1 FVMVSQTNGNNYGDL
16 HDSTA
21 ENFLSTSVTT
31 AVTAKGLDQPF
42 FVVMHPHVANTV
54 NGSYA
59 VNGDQWASTDM
70 GSRIPWKQ
78 AIVFSGHSHYPIAS
92 ERAIHQGTFTSVN
105 TGAVAYVDMASGFAE
120 YRGDR
125 YDTPDDQEN
134 VGYYVEVWSDGTTH
148 LTRLDF
154 QAGTEMVGE
163 PEWVVQAPRSSN
175 WLQYTST
182 WDTQPPTWEAG
193 SAITV
198 DPIWGND
205 ARVTFPQA
213 VDNTEVDRYRIDFY
227 DSTAPTVVAQRRII
241 YSHFYAGQDMPEELY
256 WMASET
262 RSDSRTDI
270 GKWLTPGH
278 TYTVKI
284 TAIDSFDRE
293 SAPLQATF
301 TTPAASGKDAL
312 MIDAAFTA
320 SGLVDRTGRH
330 QAFLTRS
337 DSWPIDLPASGYPSV
352 TWNDDVQR
360 YAANNVNSSAKAW
373 RIPLEYTE
381 QTLIETAF
389 TAESYFYSDGVQDAS
404 YENLWGSQD
413 AGGHGVDISNY
424 NSTQLKAEVYMPT
437 TGGTSPAVQTVYI
450 PKGEWVHLA
459 VTFNGSQQKIYVN
472 GVLQKTTT
480 ASGKLKWPTTSCS
493 NQWYFGADCGAL
505 GSFLTKPDFTFT
517 GSYSNARLYG
527 RALSDAEILAE
538 YQALSA
544 DRSALG
550 EAVAQAQGLDDA
562 DYTAA
567 TWAGLAGPLA
577 DAQAVLENPDST
589 QAEIDT
595 AAGALNDALAALVAR
610 ADTTALQALVA
621 QAEAVDTTGL
631 TPGSVTALEEALAAA
646 QAVLTSTAEPTQAQ
660 VDTAAG
666 ALQAALDGLVVDKS
680 ALQALVDANQ
690 AVYDSA
696 TAAEDYTAASY
707 AGFKAAFE
715 AAQTELAAANSTV
728 DSVADAKAALQAAID
743 GLAEMGQVVAGTVRI
758 TGTPE
763 VGATVTADAGTWTP
777 AGVALSYQWSLNGV
791 PVAGA
796 TGTTYVPKAAD
807 AGKTLTVTVTGTAP
821 DHHPATET
829 SPGVK
834 VTETKPPAPRY
845 ERFALSP
852 DLTGNKRGDI
862 LAIQASNGALHLIS
876 TTTTGGVAST
886 KTVVASGLSG
896 HRVFGPGDWNGDG
909 KADVITVDPAGTMW
923 LRAGNGAG
931 SLAAPVQNGRGWA
944 NYRIVPAGDLN
955 GDGAN
960 DMLAI
965 DKDGLLWLYAGNGK
979 GGFLPGRTEVG

>member
-1 FVMVSQTNGNNYGDL
+1 MARKRGRILGLVTGAALAIGTGGFALSEQAAADPTPSVVLRFAVMSDMHLGDDRTWYYGYTYDTTAKFRTALEQIRRDYYEQDGLDAIVFAGDLSNLDLTAEYEVFGEVLADVFPESDVNSHGYVNPEATIKALYIRGNHDNYAPIFGRTTGWGAIAPTGDYRASGNYIADVKGYKFVMVSQTNGNNYGDL
-16 HDSTA
+16 HNSTA
-21 ENFLSTSVTT
+21 ESFLSTSVTT

-105 TGAVAYVDMASGFAE
+105 TGAVAYVDMASGFSE

-125 YDTPDDQEN
+125 YNTPDDQEN

-154 QAGTEMVGE
+154 KAGTEMVGE
-163 PEWVVQAPRSSN
+163 PEWVVQAPRSAN

-182 WDTQPPTWEAG
+182 WDTQPPTWEDG

-227 DSTAPTVVAQRRII
+227 DSTAPTVVAQRRTIN
-241 YSHFYAGQDMPEELY
+241 SHFYAGEDMPEELY

-320 SGLVDRTGRH
+320 DGLVDRTGRH
-330 QAFLTRS
+330 QAFLTDY

-360 YAANNVNSSAKAW
+360 YAANNVYSSTKAW

-389 TAESYFYSDGVQDAS
+389 TAESYFYSDGVQS
-404 YENLWGSQD
+404 GSWENLWGSQD
-413 AGGHGVDISNY
+413 GGGHGVDISNY
-424 NSTQLKAEVYMPT
+424 SSTQLKAEVYMPT

-505 GSFLTKPDFTFT
+505 GSFLTKPDYTFT

-544 DRSALG
+544 DRSDLG
-550 EAVAQAQGLDDA
+550 EAVATATGLDED
-562 DYTAA
+562 DFTPS
-567 TWAGLAGPLA
+567 TWPGLAGPLA

-595 AAGALNDALAALVAR
+595 AADALNDAIAGLVER
-610 ADTTALQALVA
+610 ADTTDLAAAVA
-621 QAEAVDTTGL
+621 SATAETGSDYTTSSWA
-631 TPGSVTALEEALAAA
+631 PVASALAAA
-646 QAVLTSTAEPTQAQ
+646 QTVLADLEATQGQ
-660 VDTAAG
+660 VDAAEVALTTALA
-666 ALQAALDGLVVDKS
+666 GLVARGDAS
-680 ALQALVDANQ
+680 ALQTLVNASVAVNTALYTDATVGPFQTALTNAQ
-690 AVYDSA
+690 AV
-696 TAAEDYTAASY
+696 
-707 AGFKAAFE
+707 
-715 AAQTELAAANSTV
+715 LAAA
-728 DSVADAKAALQAAID
+728 AD
-743 GLAEMGQVVAGTVRI
+743 
-758 TGTPE
+758 
-763 VGATVTADAGTWTP
+763 
-777 AGVALSYQWSLNGV
+777 
-791 PVAGA
+791 
-796 TGTTYVPKAAD
+796 
-807 AGKTLTVTVTGTAP
+807 
-821 DHHPATET
+821 
-829 SPGVK
+829 
-834 VTETKPPAPRY
+834 
-845 ERFALSP
+845 
-852 DLTGNKRGDI
+852 
-862 LAIQASNGALHLIS
+862 
-876 TTTTGGVAST
+876 
-886 KTVVASGLSG
+886 
-896 HRVFGPGDWNGDG
+896 
-909 KADVITVDPAGTMW
+909 
-923 LRAGNGAG
+923 
-931 SLAAPVQNGRGWA
+931 
-944 NYRIVPAGDLN
+944 
-955 GDGAN
+955 
-960 DMLAI
+960 
-965 DKDGLLWLYAGNGK
+965 
-979 GGFLPGRTEVG
+979 